1 TGLPRRPRERLA
13 GPRER
18 TRAERASDRGPGAA
32 IRFHPTAGPREGELA
47 RLPRAGTREAPRGL
61 NKAGRRFRSAGLR
74 GDRPCKGHR
83 GAEGRDRRE
92 ARADREAPRRP
103 EGEPRCADWSDPRTH
118 GTGEETRRRGREL
131 RRRPRENRG
140 RREATP
146 RAGETVARP
155 RTGDEVDARD
165 SRRGLPR
172 RRETGPRGL
181 GVARGTE
188 ASTHSI
194 QPGP

>member
-1 TGLPRRPRERLA
+1 TGVQTCALPISGPRTGADLSRGGTGFPRRPRERLA

-18 TRAERASDRGPGAA
+18 TRAERASDRRPGAA

-47 RLPRAGTREAPRGL
+47 RLPRAGTREAPRRPPE
-61 NKAGRRFRSAGLR
+61 AARRFRSAGLR
-74 GDRPCKGHR
+74 GNHPCEGHR
-83 GAEGRDRRE
+83 DAEGRERRE

-103 EGEPRCADWSDPRTH
+103 EGEPRCAERSEPRTH

-146 RAGETVARP
+146 RAG
-155 RTGDEVDARD
+155 
-165 SRRGLPR
+165 
-172 RRETGPRGL
+172 
-181 GVARGTE
+181 
-188 ASTHSI
+188 
-194 QPGP
+194 